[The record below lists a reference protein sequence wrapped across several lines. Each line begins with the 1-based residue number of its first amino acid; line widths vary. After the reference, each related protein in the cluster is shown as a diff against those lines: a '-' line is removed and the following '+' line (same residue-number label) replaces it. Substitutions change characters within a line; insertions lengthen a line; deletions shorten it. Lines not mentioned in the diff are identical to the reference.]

1 MLRNGGTAKLSM
13 VASSFGV
20 APLQHFGAIVEG
32 PLDLRGVLSGDGAAS
47 MASELQSALDANGGL
62 LVFRDQRNFGPEQ
75 HVALAE
81 LLGEIFPLPLRFQHA
96 RSPMPGKILEVKV
109 ADGQTVEAGE
119 LLLVMEAMKME
130 HRIVAPTDGVVTK
143 VNFSMGDQVQQG
155 DVLVEMG
162 E

>member
-1 MLRNGGTAKLSM
+1 MLHEFKVNGEMAEVT
-13 VASSFGV
+13 VAR
-20 APLQHFGAIVEG
+20 EG
-32 PLDLRGVLSGDGAAS
+32 Q
-47 MASELQSALDANGGL
+47 EW
-62 LVFRDQRNFGPEQ
+62 
-75 HVALAE
+75 
-81 LLGEIFPLPLRFQHA
+81 LLGEYRASVLTDGRIMVQLDGRARIAHSAKVGDVWWVHIDGHIFCIEKTEA
-96 RSPMPGKILEVKV
+96 GSADGDSDGGMTAPMPGKILEVKV

-155 DVLVEMG
+155 DVLVEMS

>member
-1 MLRNGGTAKLSM
+1 MTA
-13 VASSFGV
+13 
-20 APLQHFGAIVEG
+20 
-32 PLDLRGVLSGDGAAS
+32 
-47 MASELQSALDANGGL
+47 
-62 LVFRDQRNFGPEQ
+62 
-75 HVALAE
+75 
-81 LLGEIFPLPLRFQHA
+81 
-96 RSPMPGKILEVKV
+96 PMPGKILEVKV

>member
-1 MLRNGGTAKLSM
+1 MMHEFKVNGEM
-13 VASSFGV
+13 VEVTIA
-20 APLQHFGAIVEG
+20 
-32 PLDLRGVLSGDGAAS
+32 RDG
-47 MASELQSALDANGGL
+47 QNW
-62 LVFRDQRNFGPEQ
+62 
-75 HVALAE
+75 
-81 LLGEIFPLPLRFQHA
+81 LLGEYQASVLADGRIMVHTPDG
-96 RSPMPGKILEVKV
+96 RSRIAHSAKVGDVWWVHLDGHTFCIEKTEAGSADGYSEGSMTAPMPGKILEVKV

>member
-1 MLRNGGTAKLSM
+1 VEVT
-13 VASSFGV
+13 VA
-20 APLQHFGAIVEG
+20 
-32 PLDLRGVLSGDGAAS
+32 RDG
-47 MASELQSALDANGGL
+47 QDW
-62 LVFRDQRNFGPEQ
+62 
-75 HVALAE
+75 
-81 LLGEIFPLPLRFQHA
+81 LLGEYQASVLADGRIMVHTPDG
-96 RSPMPGKILEVKV
+96 RSRIAHSAKVGDVWWVHLDGHTFCIEKTEAGSADGDSEGSMTAPMPGKILEVKV

>member
-1 MLRNGGTAKLSM
+1 MMHEFKVNGEM
-13 VASSFGV
+13 VEVTV
-20 APLQHFGAIVEG
+20 A
-32 PLDLRGVLSGDGAAS
+32 RDG
-47 MASELQSALDANGGL
+47 QDW
-62 LVFRDQRNFGPEQ
+62 
-75 HVALAE
+75 
-81 LLGEIFPLPLRFQHA
+81 LLGEYHA
-96 RSPMPGKILEVKV
+96 SVLADGRIMVHTPDGRSRIAHSAKVGDVWWVHLDGHTFCIEKTEAGSADGDSEGSMTAPMPGKILEVKV

>member
-1 MLRNGGTAKLSM
+1 MLHEFKVNGEMAEVT
-13 VASSFGV
+13 VAR
-20 APLQHFGAIVEG
+20 EG
-32 PLDLRGVLSGDGAAS
+32 Q
-47 MASELQSALDANGGL
+47 EW
-62 LVFRDQRNFGPEQ
+62 
-75 HVALAE
+75 
-81 LLGEIFPLPLRFQHA
+81 LLGEYRASVLTDGRIMVQLDGRARIAHSAKVGDVWWVHIDGHIFCIEKTEA
-96 RSPMPGKILEVKV
+96 GSADGDSDGGMTAPMPGKILEVKV

-143 VNFSMGDQVQQG
+143 VNFSIGDQVQQG